1 VAGCPNEA
9 RRLVPDDRP
18 RRQVTVTVD
27 GHPFAVQEGVTLK
40 RALEALGYAFGIAP
54 GERAERANDIS
65 RKLKNYPA
73 ILSHL

>member
-1 VAGCPNEA
+1 VCREIGAHGLGSSIGET
-9 RRLVPDDRP
+9 
-18 RRQVTVTVD
+18 QVKLCAPMLTSHT
-27 GHPFAVQEGVTLK
+27 
-40 RALEALGYAFGIAP
+40 IAP